1 MSNIYRKPQWKVG
14 NLGGFTMDQ
23 GKVPAPVKADGI
35 WNTDLWSVRFDNQH
49 IMMIMLEKPKM
60 TVSDIITIILSEGGS
75 VDENMVVHR
84 A

>member
-23 GKVPAPVKADGI
+23 GKVPAPVKTDGI
-35 WNTDLWSVRFDNQH
+35 WNKDLWSVRFDNQH

>member
-1 MSNIYRKPQWKVG
+1 MGNIYRKPQWKVG

-23 GKVPAPVKADGI
+23 GKVPAPVKTDGI
-35 WNTDLWSVRFDNQH
+35 WNMDLWSVRFDNQH